1 MHTRDNAMN
10 TSRLT
15 LVFTIAFAILIMTPA
30 FLSQQFSPYPLMKTG
45 DVTDILT
52 PVILI
57 PLYWLLFRLGKPPS
71 TREVIAFM
79 VFTALWVEGQGMHLS
94 ANSIG
99 HLFDSLR
106 DTDAY
111 TLTHFYDEV
120 LSHYLWH
127 VGMVALTLLIIWR
140 QIRSPLEQPLTT
152 LWMEAVSALIY
163 GIVYFIIVIEAG
175 TVPLGLPA
183 AVIIAIVGLLRLREL
198 RRQPVTAFFFAA
210 HALAT
215 ILFVIWFVRWGGFPQ
230 FSELG
235 LI

>member
-1 MHTRDNAMN
+1 
-10 TSRLT
+10 
-15 LVFTIAFAILIMTPA
+15 
-30 FLSQQFSPYPLMKTG
+30 MKTG
-45 DVTDILT
+45 DVTDVIT

-57 PLYWLLFRLGKPPS
+57 PLYWLLFRLGKAPS
-71 TREVIAFM
+71 NAEVIAFM

-99 HLFDSLR
+99 HLLESAR
-106 DTDAY
+106 DTDVYA
-111 TLTHFYDEV
+111 LTHFYDEA

-127 VGMVALTLLIIWR
+127 IGMVGVTLLLIWR
-140 QIRSPLEQPLTT
+140 QIRNPLENALPALRI
-152 LWMEAVSALIY
+152 EVVAALIY

-175 TVPLGLPA
+175 TTPLGLPA
-183 AVIIAIVGLLRLREL
+183 AVIISIIGLLRLREL
-198 RRQPVTAFFFAA
+198 RRQPVTAFYFAA

-215 ILFVIWFVRWGGFPQ
+215 ILFAIWFVRWGGFPQ